1 MLYINET
8 WPLPKPNKGKHLQ
21 LRLANAYDFQSVM
34 MVSADVYFG
43 YDYLPYAYNK
53 WILESKVYILIF
65 KIIVG
70 SLAGQLIGGQLIEVQ
85 LIGQLIEVQLIGVN

>member
-21 LRLANAYDFQSVM
+21 LRLANVYDFQSVM

-43 YDYLPYAYNK
+43 YDYLPYVYN
-53 WILESKVYILIF
+53 LCYNC
-65 KIIVG
+65 IVCVP
-70 SLAGQLIGGQLIEVQ
+70 S
-85 LIGQLIEVQLIGVN
+85 NK

>member
-21 LRLANAYDFQSVM
+21 LRLANSFDFQSVM

-43 YDYLPYAYNK
+43 YDYLPYVYNK
-53 WILESKVYILIF
+53 WILESIVYLF
-65 KIIVG
+65 KFQNNTHTQNLNYG
-70 SLAGQLIGGQLIEVQ
+70 LYD
-85 LIGQLIEVQLIGVN
+85 

>member
-21 LRLANAYDFQSVM
+21 LRLANVYDFQSVM

-43 YDYLPYAYNK
+43 YDYLPYVYNK
-53 WILESKVYILIF
+53 WILESKLIYISEFRKKNCHKYPCISV
-65 KIIVG
+65 IIPG
-70 SLAGQLIGGQLIEVQ
+70 IQK
-85 LIGQLIEVQLIGVN
+85 

>member
-21 LRLANAYDFQSVM
+21 LRLANVYDFQSVM

-43 YDYLPYAYNK
+43 YDYLPYVYNK
-53 WILESKVYILIF
+53 WILESKLIYIF
-65 KIIVG
+65 EFRKKIVI
-70 SLAGQLIGGQLIEVQ
+70 SLGNLT
-85 LIGQLIEVQLIGVN
+85 